1 MYEPN
6 SITNN
11 KPSVLNNLE
20 IPTGFPLSPGL
31 LPLSPPPKST
41 NEKVV
46 EAVVPLLSQL
56 NTTPLSNEDKFE
68 RAHSQNREKLWSFLN
83 TIVGN
88 SNKTEFD
95 RESCRSK
102 LMTMIGVKRD
112 SLEHRMIWL
121 CEMTLTE
128 QPFPSVFEN
137 PASPTVK
144 VKVDSYNEFLDAFLF
159 RLLSHLHWDVLQ
171 IPTDKLIL
179 QELLKTFPGLAKR
192 NCQLRVL
199 NNSKISFKIEF
210 NFGGLADTITNLHA
224 TLRDTVDYKTPK
236 INHGNIIITI
246 NSKLESFYLF
256 RITPS
261 LPSSKCWWDLKDSEQ
276 IHFLSETFS
285 KCLFTPYEIYA
296 LFKDTPESKKQE
308 HGAHLMRCQ
317 KAYNSM
323 MNSDIDLLLPESSNV
338 PTELSTFFEGSIYGA
353 QMKLLK
359 DNLPILCKILE
370 PEFINNANEVQD
382 VKAIISEYSS
392 RFPEIFIH
400 PKWKFLIDL
409 FTGLTEKRVNAS
421 VDSLILKFLLNFM
434 EDLNLR
440 KQPRSNKFEVTVSSR
455 TPLATQ
461 ISLILME
468 KGFDGSNWDN
478 SFIYNSIDLLR
489 QLYLAKTE
497 DKLSSQEEFKR
508 LLQDSCFLQA
518 KSQSSQIYK
527 YTVPLKK
534 IISIC
539 YSVRIIN
546 LDDIHDFSGKNTE
559 TATSTPNTIT
569 AQARPLV
576 ESNVE
581 SNPILNAPQ
590 ELTSVPEQ
598 DPKET
603 DDLTFDLDSILGQL
617 VEAEKSQLAA
627 NKSYATY
634 LEALG
639 KLIFQDNKLLHDA
652 IRLQLIQ
659 HRGIF
664 ACNVGDLC
672 STYQSK
678 DDKAKNLQAFIIT
691 SKNYLKKVPGNSF
704 TPLENALGFYLPSML
719 ERSCAEISKTISSLP
734 DDQILNLAKQLVGE
748 STEKPKGDLSE
759 EEAAQVAEAFLQL
772 KWGELTWLTKKGLL
786 GQAVGEPN
794 TSLPCFLV
802 AQNGQNIRLTPFT
815 LNYDEKHY
823 IKAISK
829 GTSASKDLLKQY
841 ANVNPDRF
849 ANGSI
854 DITPEEAIAL
864 KKAVLHK
871 KFVMLQRL
879 EFTLTEDDLKG
890 CPPAV
895 SEATNEPTDIAD
907 QNSSDDHPERIA
919 NPDKSDEEKLTRKKR
934 PVDELDELLPPES
947 KKRALA
953 KSESSNIKTKKV
965 RDAKETGKYKAIDK
979 EARIIARAKS
989 SSNNTNGD
997 IPDYDNP
1004 FDSIKAHAE
1013 DLLGPIDNLDDYLAA
1028 ISNRSIST
1036 ICEKAANEA
1045 EKLKV
1050 LLEDKPLNYPI
1061 LKVYRPMDSY
1071 SPKAAPLNPLL
1082 KNYQKTDLDKI
1093 LHLVKLDLAP
1103 LLCYEMGLGKTIVYV
1118 SFVLQKIFDGIQGKH
1133 LIVVP
1138 KSLQKQITDEVK
1150 VFMTEAIFKAWK
1162 SLPET
1167 DLSFLCQR
1175 LTHALQSSEDI
1186 HWDDLKLALMML
1198 PKMTDGEFKA
1208 KFKHQRKNLDALQRE
1223 IPELLNLAASHLNNM
1238 EARCKNTPSDLEATM
1253 QQKEKLAAF
1262 NDSLTLNAKLQMLS
1276 ECFAFNPGRDPTS
1289 PFLTD
1294 IPGIEILLQTY
1305 ISDSILK
1312 TFDLKD
1318 LHSAL
1323 QPNKAK
1329 IVICTYEHFKKLS
1342 QAGNIPSGIA
1352 SLIFDE
1358 MQKLQKSKSDVSA
1371 VTSDGI
1377 KQIRRV
1383 NPKLNILG
1391 VTGTPLEND
1400 FSELWTHLA
1409 LVNSEHF
1416 PKATFDALR
1425 KIADDAKS
1433 KLLLRDPQKALIAAF
1448 RVFGH
1453 LKAFRDVVCGS
1464 LVFRRSMKDR
1474 QIHEDWKGLVPTR
1487 EDIIVPLHMDAAT
1500 LQKCNQIIASSKKD
1514 AGGHLKMGHDFSKII
1529 LTPNL
1534 QGVKQFQLTDENI
1547 KALSEKIKNGTE
1559 EEFQAFVASSPLVK
1573 TLLAYPRFCHEVLS
1587 KKRFLGFCDSL
1598 VVGKL
1603 VNRAIKR
1610 HFGLFRNKN
1619 KDIPK
1624 QVRFFNGQHTKA
1636 KNGISKR
1643 DDMIHGF
1650 KSIGDYFRF
1659 LALTFK
1665 TGGVGFNLPETD
1677 IVVML
1682 ERVYNPAKEDQA
1694 IARALRIGHK
1704 NHVMVLWMCPQTFK
1718 QDHIE
1723 CILDKKRTLFDI
1735 LFGTHPSL
1743 KTHLQKCMDFLL
1755 KDIYND
1761 KLNELK
1767 SKVKA
1772 QAEMKP
1778 YADLVEYLM
1787 SQIDED
1793 DLTEF
1798 VERVMPKDLPLLP
1811 EEAILQIN
1819 ETMLPM
1825 EVIIPLMAPPLPPPT
1840 NPRPIENSATTT
1852 NTSTVPAPQQHRKRA
1867 HQSNT
1872 QDVTRSV
1879 RKPQDIS
1886 FDQAGVNLVPPLDFD
1901 AAIILAHSI
1910 REMLIV
1916 PTKQTHIQI
1925 GNCVK
1930 QLLKEPKI
1938 RQEFLTNSLDPDDQE
1953 LFAEVL
1959 KGRTRQNAKE
1969 YKSHCRIAIYELQGS
1984 KYVLREEKNPGSQV
1998 NLRLVRLPNNAGY
2011 QVLLKKP

>member
-11 KPSVLNNLE
+11 KPSVLNNSE

-46 EAVVPLLSQL
+46 EAVVPLLGQH

-83 TIVGN
+83 AIVGN
-88 SNKTEFD
+88 SYKTEFD

-179 QELLKTFPGLAKR
+179 QELLKTFPGLAQR

-224 TLRDTVDYKTPK
+224 TLHDTVDYKTPK
-236 INHGNIIITI
+236 INHENIIITI

-308 HGAHLMRCQ
+308 HGAHLIRCQ

-370 PEFINNANEVQD
+370 PEFRNNAKEVQD

-409 FTGLTEKRVNAS
+409 FTGLTKKRVNAS

-534 IISIC
+534 IISIS

-603 DDLTFDLDSILGQL
+603 DNLSFDIDSILGQL
-617 VEAEKSQLAA
+617 VEEEKAHLAV
-627 NKSYATY
+627 NKSFAIYF
-634 LEALG
+634 EALD

-678 DDKAKNLQAFIIT
+678 DDKAKNLQAVIIIC
-691 SKNYLKKVPGNSF
+691 KKYLKTVSVDALLL
-704 TPLENALGFYLPSML
+704 LENTLGFYLPTMAEHS
-719 ERSCAEISKTISSLP
+719 SAEISKTLPSLT
-734 DDQILNLAKQLVGE
+734 DDQILNLAKQLIGE

-759 EEAAQVAEAFLQL
+759 EEAAQVSEAFLQL

-786 GQAVGEPN
+786 GQKVGEPN
-794 TSLPCFLV
+794 ASQPCFLV
-802 AQNGQNIRLTPFT
+802 AQNGQNIHLTPFT
-815 LNYDEKHY
+815 INYDEKHY

-829 GTSASKDLLKQY
+829 GTSANKDILKQY

-849 ANGSI
+849 ANGSV

-864 KKAVLHK
+864 KKAVSRK

-890 CPPAV
+890 CLPAV
-895 SEATNEPTDIAD
+895 AEAPSEPTDIAD
-907 QNSSDDHPERIA
+907 QNSSDDQPERIT

-989 SSNNTNGD
+989 SSNNSNGD

-1004 FDSIKAHAE
+1004 FDSIKANAE
-1013 DLLGPIDNLDDYLAA
+1013 DALLGSIENLDDYLAA
-1028 ISNRSIST
+1028 ISNRSISS

-1050 LLEDKPLNYPI
+1050 LLEDKPLSYPI

-1118 SFVLQKIFDGIQGKH
+1118 SFVLQKIYEDIQGKH

-1162 SLPET
+1162 SLPTT

-1289 PFLTD
+1289 PILTD

-1305 ISDSILK
+1305 ISDSIFK
-1312 TFDLKD
+1312 TTDPKD
-1318 LHSAL
+1318 LHFAL

-1342 QAGNIPSGIA
+1342 QAGNIPSGIS

-1358 MQKLQKSKSDVSA
+1358 MQKLQKSKSDVSGM
-1371 VTSDGI
+1371 TSEGI
-1377 KQIRRV
+1377 KQIREK
-1383 NPKLNILG
+1383 NPKLNIIG

-1400 FSELWTHLA
+1400 FSELWTLLE
-1409 LVNSEHF
+1409 LVNSDHF
-1416 PKATFDALR
+1416 PKATFSALR

-1433 KLLLRDPQKALIAAF
+1433 KLLLKEPQKALIAAI

-1453 LKAFRDVVCGS
+1453 LKTFREVVCGS

-1474 QIHEDWKGLVPTR
+1474 EIYEDWNGLVPTR
-1487 EDIIVPLHMDAAT
+1487 EDIIVPLQMDAGT
-1500 LQKCNQIIASSKKD
+1500 LQKCNQIIANSKKD
-1514 AGGHLKMGHDFSKII
+1514 AGGHLKMGHDLSKII
-1529 LTPNL
+1529 LTPYL
-1534 QGVKQFQLTDENI
+1534 QNVKNFQLTDESV

-1559 EEFQAFVASSPLVK
+1559 EDFQAFVSTSPLVK

-1587 KKRFLGFCDSL
+1587 KKRFLGFCESL
-1598 VVGKL
+1598 VVGKM

-1619 KDIPK
+1619 QDIPK
-1624 QVRFFNGQHTKA
+1624 QVRFFNGQHSKA
-1636 KNGISKR
+1636 KNGVSKR

-1682 ERVYNPAKEDQA
+1682 ERNYNPAKEDQA

-1704 NHVMVLWMCPQTFK
+1704 NHVLVLWMCPQTFK

-1743 KTHLQKCMDFLL
+1743 KSHLQKCLDFLL

-1793 DLTEF
+1793 ELVKF

-1811 EEAILQIN
+1811 EEAIVQ
-1819 ETMLPM
+1819 PM
-1825 EVIIPLMAPPLPPPT
+1825 EVNLPPMAPPLP
-1840 NPRPIENSATTT
+1840 
-1852 NTSTVPAPQQHRKRA
+1852 QQDRKRPYEGNPQEA
-1867 HQSNT
+1867 
-1872 QDVTRSV
+1872 TRSV
-1879 RKPQDIS
+1879 RKPQDVS
-1886 FDQAGVNLVPPLDFD
+1886 FAQEGVNLVPPLDFE
-1901 AAIILAHSI
+1901 AAVVLAHSM
-1910 REMLIV
+1910 REMLFA
-1916 PTKQTHIQI
+1916 PTQKTHIQI
-1925 GNCVK
+1925 KNCIK
-1930 QLLKEPKI
+1930 LFKDPEI
-1938 RQEFLTNSLDPDDQE
+1938 RQGFLTTSLDPDVQE
-1953 LFAEVL
+1953 DFAAIL
-1959 KGRTRQNAKE
+1959 KGRTRQNAVE
-1969 YKSHCRIAIYELQGS
+1969 YKSQCRIAIYELERS
-1984 KYVLREEKNPGSQV
+1984 NYVLKEERNPGSQV
-1998 NLRLVRLPNNAGY
+1998 NLRLVRLPNNSGY
-2011 QVLLKKP
+2011 QVLLKKPYRCKDPERMAADGL